1 MINQIKEY
9 KYFLF
14 IITAVDIFAAS
25 VMSRYLFHEGLLTPE
40 HWLDYGIH
48 AILWV
53 LSLYYFK
60 FFVVRDLKLTGD
72 FCRSLVNSF
81 CVVFGITLLLRY
93 LYQGSLTGWSI
104 DLYKNVIIFILLAL
118 TACLTGI
125 YFLRQD
131 NGWVVIVGG
140 GFTGRAVA
148 REILRSRILNVQI
161 EGFFSNTKKDE
172 MIIYD
177 GDEVKEDKEKVLGRI
192 SWLGEEM
199 DTVGETIRRGVR
211 HLIVAKDYE
220 MSSGLVRAL
229 NTLRQADVRVYYV
242 DEIFELISRRMPL
255 LHMDKQYFYH
265 IFREIEKKQNEFS
278 LYRVLNR
285 VFNLS
290 SSLIA
295 LLVLSPLFA
304 LVALVII
311 LESRGPVFFKQT
323 RVGRYG
329 KPFTLYKFRSM
340 RNHDPK
346 NFPKYSTK
354 GDPRVT
360 RFGALIRKLRID
372 EIPQF
377 INVLRGEMNL
387 IGPRAEWDEL
397 VKEYE
402 KEIPFYQ
409 QRHIVRPGI
418 SGWAQVNYPYGE
430 NIEDA
435 LYKLQYDL
443 YYIKYRSFILD
454 LKIVIRTI
462 AIMLGGKGQ

>member
-14 IITAVDIFAAS
+14 IITAVDIFVATAL
-25 VMSRYLFHEGLLTPE
+25 SRYLFHEELLVPG
-40 HWLDYGIH
+40 HWLDYGSH

-60 FFVVRDLKLTGD
+60 FFVIRDLKLAGD

-81 CVVFGITLLLRY
+81 CVVFGITLLSRY
-93 LYQGSLTGWSI
+93 LYQGSLSGWST
-104 DLYKNVIIFILLAL
+104 DLYKNVIIFILLVL
-118 TACLTGI
+118 TACLTGF

-131 NGWVVIVGG
+131 NGRVVIVGG

-161 EGFFSNTKKDE
+161 EGFFSDTKKDE
-172 MIIYD
+172 MIIYH
-177 GDEVKEDKEKVLGRI
+177 GDEVKEDKEKALGRI
-192 SWLGEEM
+192 PWLGEEM
-199 DTVGETIRRGVR
+199 EAVGETIRRGVR

-229 NTLRQADVRVYYV
+229 NTLRHADVRVYYV

-278 LYRVLNR
+278 LYRILNR
-285 VFNLS
+285 FFNLF

-295 LLVLSPLFA
+295 LLILSPLFA
-304 LVALVII
+304 LVALII
-311 LESRGPVFFKQT
+311 VMESKGPVFFKQI

-329 KPFTLYKFRSM
+329 KPFILYKFRSM

-346 NFPKYSTK
+346 IFSRYSIK

-372 EIPQF
+372 ELPQF

-418 SGWAQVNYPYGE
+418 TGWAQVNYPYGE

-454 LKIVIRTI
+454 FKIVIRTV

>member
-14 IITAVDIFAAS
+14 ILTAADIFAAT
-25 VMSRYLFHEGLLTPE
+25 VLSRYLFHEELLGSE
-40 HWLDYGIH
+40 HWLDFAGH
-48 AILWV
+48 AILWI
-53 LSLYYFK
+53 LGLYYFK
-60 FFVVRDLKLTGD
+60 FFVIRDLRLTGD
-72 FCRSLVNSF
+72 FCLSLVNTF
-81 CVVFGITLLLRY
+81 CTVFGVTLLSRY
-93 LYQGSLTGWSI
+93 LYQGSLSGWSM
-104 DLYKNVIIFILLAL
+104 DLYKNVIIFILLVL
-118 TACLTGI
+118 TACLAGL

-131 NGWVVIVGG
+131 NGRVVIVGG
-140 GFTGRAVA
+140 GFTGRAVT
-148 REILRSRILNVQI
+148 REILRSRILRVEI
-161 EGFFSNTKKDE
+161 EGFFSDTTKSE

-192 SWLGEEM
+192 PWLGEEK
-199 DTVGETIRRGVR
+199 VAVEETIRRGIR

-220 MSSGLVRAL
+220 MSSELVRAV
-229 NTLRQADVRVYYV
+229 NIMRQADVRIYYV
-242 DEIFELISRRMPL
+242 DEIFELVSRRMPV
-255 LHMDKQYFYH
+255 LHMDRQYFYH
-265 IFREIEKKQNEFS
+265 IFREIEKKQNELS
-278 LYRVLNR
+278 LYRFFNR
-285 VFNLS
+285 IFNFS
-290 SSLIA
+290 SA
-295 LLVLSPLFA
+295 LLALLLLSPLFA
-304 LVALVII
+304 LAALII
-311 LESRGPVFFKQT
+311 VLESRGPVFFRQT

-340 RNHDPK
+340 RTHDPK
-346 NFPKYSTK
+346 RFSKYSTK
-354 GDPRVT
+354 GDPRLT

-377 INVLRGEMNL
+377 INVLKGEMNL

-402 KEIPFYQ
+402 KAIPFYQ

-418 SGWAQVNYPYGE
+418 TGWAQVNYPYGE
-430 NIEDA
+430 NSEDA

-454 LKIVIRTI
+454 FKIIIRTM

>member
-1 MINQIKEY
+1 
-9 KYFLF
+9 
-14 IITAVDIFAAS
+14 
-25 VMSRYLFHEGLLTPE
+25 
-40 HWLDYGIH
+40 
-48 AILWV
+48 
-53 LSLYYFK
+53 
-60 FFVVRDLKLTGD
+60 
-72 FCRSLVNSF
+72 
-81 CVVFGITLLLRY
+81 
-93 LYQGSLTGWSI
+93 
-104 DLYKNVIIFILLAL
+104 
-118 TACLTGI
+118 
-125 YFLRQD
+125 
-131 NGWVVIVGG
+131 
-140 GFTGRAVA
+140 
-148 REILRSRILNVQI
+148 
-161 EGFFSNTKKDE
+161 
-172 MIIYD
+172 
-177 GDEVKEDKEKVLGRI
+177 
-192 SWLGEEM
+192 
-199 DTVGETIRRGVR
+199 
-211 HLIVAKDYE
+211 
-220 MSSGLVRAL
+220 
-229 NTLRQADVRVYYV
+229 
-242 DEIFELISRRMPL
+242 
-255 LHMDKQYFYH
+255 
-265 IFREIEKKQNEFS
+265 
-278 LYRVLNR
+278 
-285 VFNLS
+285 
-290 SSLIA
+290 
-295 LLVLSPLFA
+295 
-304 LVALVII
+304 
-311 LESRGPVFFKQT
+311 
-323 RVGRYG
+323 
-329 KPFTLYKFRSM
+329 